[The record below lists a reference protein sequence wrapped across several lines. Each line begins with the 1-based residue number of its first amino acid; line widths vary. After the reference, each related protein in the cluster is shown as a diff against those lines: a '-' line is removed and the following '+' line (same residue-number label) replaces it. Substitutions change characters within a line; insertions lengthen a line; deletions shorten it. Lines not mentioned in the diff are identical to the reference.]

1 MAIRYENECVGC
13 PPDMGCLGSAFPN
26 RRVPHLYCDKC
37 KNEVENLRNYNGDQ
51 WCEECIL
58 KEFDEVEVEE

>member
-1 MAIRYENECVGC
+1 MSVKWMNECVGC
-13 PPDMGCLGSAFPN
+13 DNSLGCMGSFCPN

-37 KNEVENLRNYNGDQ
+37 HKEVDTLRNYNGDQ

-58 KEFDEVEVEE
+58 KEFDEVEIDE

>member
-1 MAIRYENECVGC
+1 MVKYTDECVDC
-13 PPDMGCLGSAFPN
+13 KYMGLPCYGRSCSN

-37 KNEVENLRNYNGDQ
+37 KREADILRECNGDQ

-58 KEFDEVEVEE
+58 KEFDEVEIDE